1 MLPNYSNNKNN
12 ANYGSVE
19 NRNAVALAMH
29 HAGVATDM
37 IYSTNGSGTGS
48 LPVARALAS
57 YFKYNKGMEIAR
69 KLIYTEAEWF
79 ALIKNELDD
88 KPSHL
93 ENALSGNSF
102 NAYGYQGKLF
112 IIADKEADAKIFSV
126 DGRRVKTVNLH
137 EGENIIEDLNNGLY
151 IINNQKVSI
160 Q

>member
-12 ANYGSVE
+12 ANYGNVE

-69 KLIYTEAEWF
+69 KLVYTEAEWF
-79 ALIKNELDD
+79 ALIKNELDHGR
-88 KPSHL
+88 PVL
-93 ENALSGNSF
+93 YSGTSKTGGHF
-102 NAYGYQGKLF
+102 FVCDGYVTQGAC
-112 IIADKEADAKIFSV
+112 ITIMAGVAI
-126 DGRRVKTVNLH
+126 
-137 EGENIIEDLNNGLY
+137 
-151 IINNQKVSI
+151 
-160 Q
+160 